1 MRAGPPELRP
11 SRHVVRCTLDVSPCA
26 AESLALAL
34 ASGGRTFTT
43 MMDAGDEAD
52 LDSSSTSS
60 EPIDPELDDSIYE
73 RPRTAQAEEAQ
84 LVVLEVGTIRFFARP
99 RVDVPAPKSFGDVQR
114 LSFTLAPR
122 NRGIVRRLAV
132 GKKRMPDAR
141 ERQWAYVERVGSEA
155 DVTADLGATTYTTK
169 TRGVRHQGEAI
180 EVAHGTYA
188 ITAHRDHT
196 HLLYELEPEQPPGTS
211 ALRRQLRIAPR
222 ASYIAAVFNPE
233 RSRYRRSRARARDG
247 EREEGQEAEEAED
260 RAEEEGEPP
269 FTEPSI
275 YDDQLTD
282 RFGKRRFAPLEP
294 AFLDHEG
301 AELVLIGG
309 GASRVVENAAGSA

>member
-1 MRAGPPELRP
+1 MYAPGF
-11 SRHVVRCTLDVSPCA
+11 A
-26 AESLALAL
+26 APESLALAL
-34 ASGGRTFTT
+34 ASSGRTFTT

-60 EPIDPELDDSIYE
+60 EPIAPELDDPIGE

-99 RVDVPAPKSFGDVQR
+99 RVDVSTPKSLGDVQR

-141 ERQWAYVERVGSEA
+141 ERQWAYVERVGSTA
-155 DVTADLGATTYTTK
+155 DVTSDLGATTYTTK
-169 TRGVRHQGEAI
+169 TRAVRHQGEAI

-188 ITAHRDHT
+188 ITAHRDHA
-196 HLLYELEPEQPPGTS
+196 HLLYELEPEQPPATS
-211 ALRRQLRIAPR
+211 ALRRQLGIVPR
-222 ASYIAAVFNPE
+222 ASYVVAVFNPE
-233 RSRYRRSRARARDG
+233 RSRSRSRARARDA
-247 EREEGQEAEEAED
+247 EREERQAEEGDD
-260 RAEEEGEPP
+260 RASEGGEPP
-269 FTEPSI
+269 FGEPSI

-309 GASRVVENAAGSA
+309 GASRIVADTESAAKSA